1 MESIEKGCIILS
13 EGLHY
18 TSVGEC
24 KRPLVPMDLFKP
36 EAECGIGDIFMGVGE
51 DGEPAPMMKVDKQF
65 LEDSLKMWYGKH

>member
-1 MESIEKGCIILS
+1 
-13 EGLHY
+13 
-18 TSVGEC
+18 
-24 KRPLVPMDLFKP
+24 MDLFKP